1 LSKQAEKELHILM
14 RTLPI
19 AGIFLFLASI
29 AAAQSQP
36 QLNLMPMPANVQ
48 AGTGQLQITQSF
60 SVAVSG
66 AHDASFD
73 EEVQRFQ
80 AQLSRQTGI
89 PFRPKSGTAPTLQI
103 HADHGRQAVQKLGED
118 ESYEL
123 TVSDSGAKLTAPTSL
138 GVLRGLQTF
147 LQLVEITPTGF
158 AAPAVIIKDQ
168 PRFPW
173 RGTMIDVSRHFIPID
188 VLKRNLDGMAAVK
201 LNVLHWHLSDDQGF
215 RVESK
220 VFPKLTGMGS
230 DGMFYTQEEIRD
242 LIAYAHDRGIR
253 VMPEFDIPGHSR
265 SWFLGYPELSSGSGP
280 YTLERGGP
288 GYIDPVMDPT
298 RESTYKFL
306 EKFIAEMAK
315 LFPDAYFHIGGDE
328 VNGKQ
333 WDANPKIQEFI
344 HAHGMKNNQDLQAY
358 FNQRLQKIVA
368 KNHKIMVGWDEILH
382 PDLPK
387 TIIVQSWRGQAS
399 LAAAAK
405 QGYSGLLSFGYYL
418 DLMWPA
424 ARHYAVDPMADAAA
438 NLTPEEQ
445 SRILGG
451 ESCQWAE
458 WVTPENIDSHIWP
471 RNAAIAERLWSPQ
484 NVTDVPSM
492 YARMNAVSLNL
503 EFLGLTHRSARLRM
517 LHRMAG
523 TADITALRNL
533 ADVVE
538 PVKDYERWDDAKG
551 PIDFHA
557 PLTRMIDAVYPE
569 SDVARHF
576 NDLVQTFVQSGYK
589 NQATEIQIRAQ
600 LTTWRDNDA
609 RLHPLL
615 TQTFLLQEDL
625 PLSQSLSAVGQAGL
639 QALDYLDKGQ
649 TPPDSWK
656 TQQLAVIAQAK
667 TRQADLL
674 LMVAAP
680 VQQLVEMSA
689 ASHN

>member
-1 LSKQAEKELHILM
+1 M
-14 RTLPI
+14 RTPLI
-19 AGIFLFLASI
+19 VTAVFLLATSV
-29 AAAQSQP
+29 AAQSQP
-36 QLNLMPMPANVQ
+36 QLNLMPMPASVQ
-48 AGTGQLQITQSF
+48 VGTGQLPINQLF
-60 SVAVSG
+60 SIAVTGS
-66 AHDASFD
+66 HDASLD
-73 EEVQRFQ
+73 GEAKRFV

-89 PFRPKSGTAPTLQI
+89 PFRPKSGAAPTLQVR
-103 HADHGRQAVQKLGED
+103 ADHGREAVQKLGED

-123 TVSDSGAKLTAPTSL
+123 TVTDSGAKLTSPTTL
-138 GVLRGLQTF
+138 GVMRGLQTF
-147 LQLVEITPTGF
+147 LQLVQITPTGF
-158 AAPAVIIKDQ
+158 AVPAVIIKDQ

-173 RGTMIDVSRHFIPID
+173 RGTLIDVSRHFIPVD
-188 VLKRNLDGMAAVK
+188 VLKRNIDGMAAVK
-201 LNVLHWHLSDDQGF
+201 MNVLHWHLSDDQGF

-220 VFPKLTGMGS
+220 VFPRLTGAGS

-242 LIAYAHDRGIR
+242 FIAYAHDRGVR

-280 YTLERGGP
+280 YTLEGGGP
-288 GYIDPVMDPT
+288 GYIDPIMDPT
-298 RESTYKFL
+298 RETTYKFL

-315 LFPDAYFHIGGDE
+315 LFPDPYFHIGGDE
-328 VNGKQ
+328 VDGKQ
-333 WDANPKIQEFI
+333 WDANPNIQAFI

-368 KNHKIMVGWDEILH
+368 KDHKTMIGWDEILH

-387 TIIVQSWRGQAS
+387 TIIVQSWRGQKS
-399 LAAAAK
+399 LAEAAK

-424 ARHYAVDPMADAAA
+424 ARHYAVDPMSGDAA

-445 SRILGG
+445 KRILGG

-484 NVTDVPSM
+484 NATDVASM
-492 YARMNAVSLNL
+492 YARMNAVSLDL
-503 EFLGLTHRSARLRM
+503 EFLGLTHRSARQHM

-538 PVKDYERWDDAKG
+538 PVKDYNRWDDAKG

-569 SDVARHF
+569 SDIARHVS
-576 NDLVQTFVQSGYK
+576 DLVQTFVQSGYK
-589 NQATEIQIRAQ
+589 DQASEAQIRTWLA
-600 LTTWRDNDA
+600 TWRDNDA

-615 TQTFLLQEDL
+615 AQTFLLQEDV
-625 PLSQSLSAVGQAGL
+625 PLSQNLSAVGAAGL

-649 TPPDSWK
+649 SAPDAWK
-656 TQQLAVIAQAK
+656 TQQLAVIELAK

-674 LMVAAP
+674 LMVVAP
-680 VQQLVEMSA
+680 VQQLVDASA
-689 ASHN
+689 SQHN

>member
-1 LSKQAEKELHILM
+1 M
-14 RTLPI
+14 RTLL
-19 AGIFLFLASI
+19 IFTAVLLLATFVS
-29 AAAQSQP
+29 AQSQS
-36 QLNLMPMPANVQ
+36 QLNLMPLPASIQ
-48 AGTGQLQITQSF
+48 AGAGQLPITQSF

-66 AHDASFD
+66 SHDASLD
-73 EEVQRFQ
+73 SEVQRFV

-89 PFRPKSGTAPTLQI
+89 PFRSKADAAPTLQI
-103 HADHGRQAVQKLGED
+103 HADHGRQAVQKPGED

-123 TVSDSGAKLTAPTSL
+123 IVADSGARLTASTTL
-138 GVLRGLQTF
+138 GILRGLQTF
-147 LQLVEITPTGF
+147 LQLVQITPAGF
-158 AAPAVIIKDQ
+158 AAPAVTIKDQ

-173 RGTMIDVSRHFIPID
+173 RGLLIDVSRHFIPID

-201 LNVLHWHLSDDQGF
+201 MNVLHWHLSDDQGF

-220 VFPKLTGMGS
+220 KFPKLTGMGS
-230 DGMFYTQEEIRD
+230 DGMFYTQAEIRD

-265 SWFLGYPELSSGSGP
+265 SWFLGYPELSSGAGP
-280 YTLERGGP
+280 YTLEGGGP
-288 GYIDPVMDPT
+288 GPYIDPIMDPT

-328 VNGKQ
+328 VDGKQ
-333 WDANPKIQEFI
+333 WDANAKIQEFI

-358 FNQRLQKIVA
+358 FNERLEKIVA
-368 KNHKIMVGWDEILH
+368 KNHKTMVGWDEILH

-387 TIIVQSWRGQAS
+387 TIVIHSWRGQAS

-438 NLTPEEQ
+438 TLTPQEK
-445 SRILGG
+445 SLILGG

-471 RNAAIAERLWSPQ
+471 RNAVIAERLWSPQ
-484 NVTDVPSM
+484 EVKDVPSM
-492 YARMNAVSLNL
+492 YARMNAVSLDL
-503 EFLGLTHRSARLRM
+503 EFLGLTHRSARMHM

-523 TADITALRNL
+523 PADITALRNL

-538 PVKDYERWDDAKG
+538 PVKDYNRWDDAKG

-557 PLTRMIDAVYPE
+557 PLTRMIDAAYPE

-576 NDLVQTFVQSGYK
+576 SDLVNTFVQSGYK
-589 NQATEIQIRAQ
+589 DQAAEAQIRTW
-600 LTTWRDNDA
+600 LSTWRDNDA
-609 RLHPLL
+609 KLRPLD
-615 TQTFLLQEDL
+615 QTFLLKEDV
-625 PLSQSLSAVGQAGL
+625 PLSQDLSGLGSGGL

-649 TPPDSWK
+649 TAPDSWK
-656 TQQLAVIAQAK
+656 AQQIALIEQAK
-667 TRQADLL
+667 KPMADML

-680 VQQLVEMSA
+680 IQQLVEAGA
-689 ASHN
+689 AQHN